1 MQVFYEKRRYFCK
14 EIEKGKP
21 AALLNFLLLSYK
33 VIDTL
38 NKSVDPIPNKAYQKK
53 RTEDPKTQGHK
64 EDTIVQDPKKD
75 TVTEDL
81 LKNLTTENPKEDPIT
96 EGSIEDPIIVDHKE
110 DSITEDPK
118 EDIITMDPKVD
129 PTTEMDPKTSSRG

>member
-38 NKSVDPIPNKAYQKK
+38 NKSLDLNPSKAYQKK
-53 RTEDPKTQGHK
+53 RTEDPKTQVHK
-64 EDTIVQDPKKD
+64 EDTIIQDPKKD
-75 TVTEDL
+75 PVTDDP
-81 LKNLTTENPKEDPIT
+81 LKNLTTENLKEDPIT
-96 EGSIEDPIIVDHKE
+96 EGSKENPIIVDHKE
-110 DSITEDPK
+110 D
-118 EDIITMDPKVD
+118 IIAKDPKVD
-129 PTTEMDPKTSSRG
+129 PTTEMDPKTSARG